1 MKKETTEKKS
11 SAVKTAGKAKAKVEA
26 GPKAERIKAAPHKR
40 AVRKEKVG
48 IVVSD
53 KMQKTITVAVAG
65 RVMHPKYKKFLN
77 RTSKFKAH
85 DEKEEASMGDKVLI
99 FETPP
104 TSKTKRWRLAQVIE
118 KADPAVLAPT
128 VGQE

>member
-1 MKKETTEKKS
+1 MPNTVGLEKQ
-11 SAVKTAGKAKAKVEA
+11 T
-26 GPKAERIKAAPHKR
+26 PKR

-48 IVVSD
+48 VVTSD
-53 KMQKTITVAVAG
+53 KMSKTITVSVAG

-85 DEKEEASMGDKVLI
+85 DEKEEASLGDRVLI
-99 FETPP
+99 YETHPL
-104 TSKTKRWRLAQVIE
+104 SKTKRWKLVKILE
-118 KADPAVLAPT
+118 KADPTLIAPT

>member
-1 MKKETTEKKS
+1 MPK
-11 SAVKTAGKAKAKVEA
+11 KVET
-26 GPKAERIKAAPHKR
+26 ENQISKR

-48 IVVSD
+48 LVTSD
-53 KMQKTITVAVAG
+53 KMTKTITVAVAG

-85 DEKEEASMGDKVLI
+85 DEKEEAGIGDRVLI
-99 FETPP
+99 YETPP
-104 TSKTKRWRLAQVIE
+104 MSKTKRWKLAKVLE
-118 KADPAVLAPT
+118 KADPTMIAPT